1 MSFKF
6 GLSSVNNSKAPIE
19 IPMRYPPIKLTVNV
33 PKGNSGCIV
42 FNKIP
47 IPQRLQAPMAA
58 ANPMYKK
65 FFKIILKNAHDN
77 ILILQ

>member
-1 MSFKF
+1 
-6 GLSSVNNSKAPIE
+6 
-19 IPMRYPPIKLTVNV
+19 MRFTVNV
-33 PKGNSGCIV
+33 PNGNIGYIA

-47 IPQRLQAPMAA
+47 IPHRLRAPIAA

-77 ILILQ
+77 ILIHQ